1 MYIHIYIRS
10 NCLIKMGAFYH
21 MQIKTKF
28 ILKYK
33 YIISANF
40 MPLTFFQKLKKN
52 HLILEIVF
60 R

>member
-40 MPLTFFQKLKKN
+40 MPLTFFQKLKK
-52 HLILEIVF
+52 II
-60 R
+60 